1 MHAQKARAHP
11 GISGMRPDYYAVWG
25 NCPHSLTLR
34 FLQKWQ
40 NAVSIAAALLR
51 ALVPDHCLHSGC
63 LTAGTGPRSL
73 SGRHLQT
80 GPQLPGF
87 NMTAELELEAAH
99 LTVKSIDIVGS
110 LLHYSHGGLG
120 CFSKVLSI
128 SGQVLNVR

>member
-1 MHAQKARAHP
+1 M
-11 GISGMRPDYYAVWG
+11 SGMRPDYYAVWG

-40 NAVSIAAALLR
+40 KR
-51 ALVPDHCLHSGC
+51 CQHSSC

-99 LTVKSIDIVGS
+99 LTVKSVDIVGS